1 MTDRYIK
8 QRIFLGLQAD
18 TRLRSQRVA
27 VVGLGAT
34 GSVVA
39 SWLARAGVGHL
50 TVIDRD
56 LVEMSNLHRQI
67 LYKEAD
73 LFKPKAE
80 IAAMHLSEANSQI
93 DIYTKVADLTS
104 GNIQQLLANFDLI
117 IDGTDNFETRFL
129 INDYSFTTK
138 TPWIYA
144 GVIGGEGIVWAI
156 APPRTPCLR
165 CLIEE
170 PPLVDSVDTCNSKGV
185 IGPAV
190 GIVGGWAST
199 QALKILI
206 GEQPSEEI
214 AYFDFWRNEWKFI
227 KPPTTR
233 CQFCS
238 NQVAEFLDARWS
250 IVASKLCGLDGVQI
264 RVNPPGDLDLVLL
277 STHLESRTGTPWKP
291 TAFSLSGQY
300 MNLQI
305 VIFKDG
311 RVMMHG
317 DITVERARSWYAEFI
332 GC

>member
-18 TRLRSQRVA
+18 ARLRSQRVA
-27 VVGLGAT
+27 IVGLGAT

-39 SWLARAGVGHL
+39 SWLARAGIGHL

-56 LVEMSNLHRQI
+56 LIEMSNLHRQI

-80 IAAMHLSEANSQI
+80 IAAAHLLAINSEIEINAEI
-93 DIYTKVADLTS
+93 ADITS
-104 GNIQQLLANFDLI
+104 GNIRQLLANFDLI

-129 INDYSFTTK
+129 INDYSFITK
-138 TPWIYA
+138 TPWIYS
-144 GVIGGEGIVWAI
+144 GVIGGEGVVWTI

-170 PPLVDSVDTCNSKGV
+170 PPLADSVDTCNSKGV

-190 GIVGGWAST
+190 GIIGSWASV

-214 AYFDFWRNEWKFI
+214 ACFDFWHNEWKFI
-227 KPPTTR
+227 KPPTSR
-233 CQFCS
+233 CKFCS
-238 NQVAEFLDARWS
+238 NEVTEFLNTRWGM
-250 IVASKLCGLDGVQI
+250 IASKLCGLDGVQI
-264 RVNPPGDLDLVLL
+264 RVNPPGDLDLKLL
-277 STHLESRTGTPWKP
+277 ATNLEAYTGMPWKL
-291 TAFSLSGQY
+291 TSFSLSGQY
-300 MNLQI
+300 FDLQV

-311 RVMMHG
+311 RVIMHG
-317 DITVERARSWYAEFI
+317 NITVEHARSWYAEFI

>member
-27 VVGLGAT
+27 IVGLGAT

-39 SWLARAGVGHL
+39 SWLARAGIGHL
-50 TVIDRD
+50 TIIDRD

-67 LYKEAD
+67 LYQEAD

-80 IAAMHLSEANSQI
+80 IAAVRLMEVNSKI
-93 DIYTKVADLTS
+93 EIHADIADLTS
-104 GNIQQLLANFDLI
+104 GNIRQLLANFDLI

-129 INDYSFTTK
+129 INDYSFTTQ
-138 TPWIYA
+138 TPWIYS
-144 GVIGGEGIVWAI
+144 GVIGGEGVVWTI

-170 PPLVDSVDTCNSKGV
+170 PPLADSVGTCSSKGV

-190 GIVGGWAST
+190 GIIGSWASV

-214 AYFDFWRNEWKFI
+214 AYFDFWHNEWKFI

-233 CQFCS
+233 CRFCS
-238 NQVAEFLDARWS
+238 NKVTEFLNTRWGM
-250 IVASKLCGLDGVQI
+250 VASKLCGLDGVQI
-264 RVNPPGDLDLVLL
+264 RVNPPGDLDLKLL
-277 STHLESRTGTPWKP
+277 ATNLEARTGTPWKL
-291 TAFSLSGQY
+291 TSFSLSGQY
-300 MNLQI
+300 ADLQV

-311 RVMMHG
+311 RVIMHG
-317 DITVERARSWYAEFI
+317 NITVEHARSWYAEFI